1 MKQTTQDY
9 QHRLAQQA
17 EQQRKAQ
24 QQAEL
29 ARQREERHKQA
40 EPTINEFTALC
51 RKRSLGMAGYRDSSA
66 DWKDTPQ
73 QLREQVDSY
82 NAMPE
87 AAQRRVL
94 AEMKDDPAKAKGM
107 ANLLQQRALVRS
119 RDHGLGM

>member
-1 MKQTTQDY
+1 MKQTAQDY
-9 QHRLAQQA
+9 QARLAQQTD
-17 EQQRKAQ
+17 QQRKAQ

-29 ARQREERHKQA
+29 ARQREAR
-40 EPTINEFTALC
+40 LC
-51 RKRSLGMAGYRDSSA
+51 RKRSLGMAGYRDSSS

-87 AAQRRVL
+87 AAQQRVL
-94 AEMKDDPAKAKGM
+94 ADMKDDPAKAKGM
-107 ANLLQQRALVRS
+107 ADLLQQRALVRS

>member
-1 MKQTTQDY
+1 MKQTAQDY
-9 QHRLAQQA
+9 QARLAQQTD
-17 EQQRKAQ
+17 QQRKAQ

-29 ARQREERHKQA
+29 SRQREARHKQA
-40 EPTINEFTALC
+40 EPIVNEFTALC
-51 RKRSLGMAGYRDSSA
+51 RKRSLGMAGYRDSSS

-87 AAQRRVL
+87 AAQQRVL
-94 AEMKDDPAKAKGM
+94 ADMKDDPAKAKGM
-107 ANLLQQRALVRS
+107 ADLLQQRALVRS

>member
-1 MKQTTQDY
+1 MKQTAQDY

-40 EPTINEFTALC
+40 EPTVNEFTALC

-73 QLREQVDSY
+73 PLREQIDNY

-87 AAQRRVL
+87 AAQRRAL
-94 AEMKDDPAKAKGM
+94 AELRDDPGKVVSMAGM
-107 ANLLQQRALVRS
+107 IKERGQALNKS
-119 RDHGLGM
+119 HDFGM